1 MLITTHQ
8 ELQYYLSL
16 LNQQLPVESQ
26 YVSRLPDNL
35 NAEIVAGTVQNV
47 RDAAQ
52 WLGYTFLYIRMLRQ
66 PALYGVSAAD
76 LASDALLVKRRSD
89 LVHTAA
95 TVLDKAN
102 LIKYD
107 RKTGNFQVSFAPGVR
122 LHM

>member
-76 LASDALLVKRRSD
+76 LASDALLVKRRSE
-89 LVHTAA
+89 VRPRGAAAPPTASTCRRA
-95 TVLDKAN
+95 
-102 LIKYD
+102 
-107 RKTGNFQVSFAPGVR
+107 
-122 LHM
+122 